1 MKKNPYKKKNTDI
14 KTLKLFWKPVS
25 SSEYR
30 LDYVNFGYM
39 KFRVHA
45 WVWKEKENNKKEAH
59 WLGTKE
65 NNLTFR
71 WKTSPHRYCIYFH
84 SD

>member
-39 KFRVHA
+39 KFRIHA
-45 WVWKEKENNKKEAH
+45 WV
-59 WLGTKE
+59 
-65 NNLTFR
+65 
-71 WKTSPHRYCIYFH
+71 
-84 SD
+84 